1 MAAPTHLLGPLPAA
15 PHHRRTRRT
24 GPGRA
29 QRLIA
34 AAVLG
39 LTLPLAAASAA
50 AAVGPAS
57 SSPPPFTAEPAA
69 VGGPEP
75 EAVPAVG
82 PPQHPRPGRGDARV
96 YRRWAVW
103 APERADTA
111 PERAPDRAPEQIPG
125 QAPGQAAAQV
135 PERNPDQVPDRSTG
149 QDGAG
154 DQPEADQGASDAA
167 DAAAAPNA
175 AAPNAAAPDAA
186 AATAQAIAAAVPA
199 VLPARWRDASTVQ
212 FPLGAGLGLIGCGLG
227 LIGLRLR
234 RG

>member
-50 AAVGPAS
+50 AAAVGPAAA
-57 SSPPPFTAEPAA
+57 SPSPFTAEPAA
-69 VGGPEP
+69 VGRPEP
-75 EAVPAVG
+75 AAVPAVG
-82 PPQHPRPGRGDARV
+82 PPRHPRPGRGDARV
-96 YRRWAVW
+96 YRRWVVW

-111 PERAPDRAPEQIPG
+111 PERAPDRAPEQNPEH
-125 QAPGQAAAQV
+125 APEQ
-135 PERNPDQVPDRSTG
+135 NPDQVPDRSTG
-149 QDGAG
+149 QAGAG
-154 DQPEADQGASDAA
+154 DRPEADQGTPDAAAPGA
-167 DAAAAPNA
+167 DAAPDAATA
-175 AAPNAAAPDAA
+175 AA
-186 AATAQAIAAAVPA
+186 AATAQAVAAAVPA

>member
-1 MAAPTHLLGPLPAA
+1 MAAPTHLLGPLPSA
-15 PHHRRTRRT
+15 PHHRRTRRTGRT

-50 AAVGPAS
+50 AAVGPVAS
-57 SSPPPFTAEPAA
+57 SPSPFTAEPAA
-69 VGGPEP
+69 VGRPEP
-75 EAVPAVG
+75 QAVPAVG

-96 YRRWAVW
+96 FRRWAVW

-111 PERAPDRAPEQIPG
+111 PERAPDRAPEQNPE
-125 QAPGQAAAQV
+125 QA
-135 PERNPDQVPDRSTG
+135 PDQVPDRSTG

-154 DQPEADQGASDAA
+154 DQAEADQGTPDAAAPGADAAPDAA
-167 DAAAAPNA
+167 DAAAA
-175 AAPNAAAPDAA
+175 
-186 AATAQAIAAAVPA
+186 ATAQAVAAGVPA
-199 VLPARWRDASTVQ
+199 VLPARWRDASTLQ

>member
-125 QAPGQAAAQV
+125 QAPAQIPGQNPAQV
-135 PERNPDQVPDRSTG
+135 PEQNPDQVPDRSTG
-149 QDGAG
+149 QAGAG
-154 DQPEADQGASDAA
+154 DQPEADQGAPDTA
-167 DAAAAPNA
+167 DAAAPNA
-175 AAPNAAAPDAA
+175 AAASDAA

>member
-24 GPGRA
+24 GPGRP

-57 SSPPPFTAEPAA
+57 SSPPPFTAEPAV

-103 APERADTA
+103 APEHADTA
-111 PERAPDRAPEQIPG
+111 PDRAPG
-125 QAPGQAAAQV
+125 QAPGQAPAQV
-135 PERNPDQVPDRSTG
+135 PEQNPDQVPDRSTG
-149 QDGAG
+149 QVGAG
-154 DQPEADQGASDAA
+154 DQPEADQGAPDTA
-167 DAAAAPNA
+167 DAAAPNA
-175 AAPNAAAPDAA
+175 AAASDAA

>member
-1 MAAPTHLLGPLPAA
+1 MAAPTHLLGPLPSA
-15 PHHRRTRRT
+15 PHHRRTRRTGRT

-50 AAVGPAS
+50 AAVGPVAS
-57 SSPPPFTAEPAA
+57 SPSPFTAEPAA
-69 VGGPEP
+69 VGRPEP
-75 EAVPAVG
+75 QAVPAVG

-96 YRRWAVW
+96 FRRWAVW

-111 PERAPDRAPEQIPG
+111 PERAPDRAPEQNPE
-125 QAPGQAAAQV
+125 QTPAQV
-135 PERNPDQVPDRSTG
+135 PEQNPDQVPDRSTG
-149 QDGAG
+149 PAGAG
-154 DQPEADQGASDAA
+154 DQAEADQGTP
-167 DAAAAPNA
+167 DAAAPGAD
-175 AAPNAAAPDAA
+175 AAPDAA
-186 AATAQAIAAAVPA
+186 AAATAQAVAAAVPA
-199 VLPARWRDASTVQ
+199 VLPARWRDASTLQ

>member
-57 SSPPPFTAEPAA
+57 SLPSPFTAEPAA
-69 VGGPEP
+69 VGGSEP

-82 PPQHPRPGRGDARV
+82 PQHPRPGRGDARV
-96 YRRWAVW
+96 YRRWVVW

-111 PERAPDRAPEQIPG
+111 PERAPDRAPGQNPEQAPA
-125 QAPGQAAAQV
+125 QAPGQ
-135 PERNPDQVPDRSTG
+135 NPDQVPDRSTG
-149 QDGAG
+149 QAGAG
-154 DQPEADQGASDAA
+154 DRPEADQGAPDAAAPAA
-167 DAAAAPNA
+167 DAAAA
-175 AAPNAAAPDAA
+175 AA
-186 AATAQAIAAAVPA
+186 AATSQAVAAAVPA
-199 VLPARWRDASTVQ
+199 VLPARWRDASTLQ